1 MSFPLFLGLLFGAL
15 SLAAVIAWIF
25 ARGESGAHH

>member
-1 MSFPLFLGLLFGAL
+1 MTFPMFLGLLFGVL

-25 ARGESGAHH
+25 ARSEGGEHH